1 MQATLMEKNNPKVIN
16 AWCLYDWANS
26 AYNLTITTAIFPIY
40 FSSVA
45 PQSIR
50 FLGVTKDNSVMY
62 TYSLSLSFVIV
73 CLLSPFLSGIAD
85 YSDRKKSFMQ
95 AFVWLGSIA
104 CGLLFFFTGENTS
117 FGITCFMLASIGYAG
132 SLVFYNAYLPAIA
145 TPDRFDRI
153 SARGYAMGYIG
164 SVLLLIVNLV
174 TITFYDRLGL
184 ENKGVASRLSFLS
197 VGLWWI
203 GFSIYT
209 FVHLPGRTHRTRE
222 AAGEGFNYL
231 FKGFGELRKVFGE
244 VRESPHLTRFLL
256 GFFFYSMGFQTIMY
270 LASIFGAVELKLPEA
285 SLIGTVLIIQLIAVL
300 GAYLFTRIA
309 GRAGNL
315 KTLTGAVA
323 LCIVICFGAYF
334 TTTPT
339 QFYVLAVVVGL
350 VMGGLQSMS
359 RATYSKLLPDTTDHA
374 SYFSFYEFTEKTGI
388 VLGTATYAFMEDV
401 TGSMRNSLF
410 ALIAFFAIGLFF
422 LTRMLGNRK
431 AVAAGV

>member
-1 MQATLMEKNNPKVIN
+1 
-16 AWCLYDWANS
+16 
-26 AYNLTITTAIFPIY
+26 
-40 FSSVA
+40 
-45 PQSIR
+45 
-50 FLGVTKDNSVMY
+50 MY
-62 TYSLSLSFVIV
+62 TYSLSLSFLIV
-73 CLLSPFLSGIAD
+73 CFLSPFLSGIAD

-95 AFVWLGSIA
+95 AFVWLGSVA
-104 CGLLFFFTGENTS
+104 CGLLFFFTGDNTS

-132 SLVFYNAYLPAIA
+132 SLVFYNAYLPGIA

-164 SVLLLIVNLV
+164 SVLLLVLNLLV
-174 TITFYDRLGL
+174 IQKPTWFGL
-184 ENKGVASRLSFLS
+184 AADAGSLPARLSFLS

-209 FVHLPGRTHRTRE
+209 FVHLPGRTHLQRE
-222 AAGEGFNYL
+222 PADEAGNYL
-231 FKGFGELRKVFGE
+231 FKGLGELRKVFGE
-244 VRESPHLTRFLL
+244 VRETPHLTRFLL

-309 GRAGNL
+309 GRVGNL
-315 KTLTGAVA
+315 KTLAGAVA
-323 LCIVICFGAYF
+323 LCVVICFGAYF

-339 QFYVLAVVVGL
+339 QFYALAVVVGL

>member
-1 MQATLMEKNNPKVIN
+1 MEKNNPKVIN
-16 AWCLYDWANS
+16 AWCMYDWANS

-45 PQSIR
+45 PASIH
-50 FLGVTKDNSVMY
+50 FLGVTKDNSVVY
-62 TYSLSLSFVIV
+62 TYSLSLSFLIV
-73 CLLSPFLSGIAD
+73 CFLSPFLSGIAD

-164 SVLLLIVNLV
+164 SVLLLIANLLV
-174 TITFYDRLGL
+174 IQKPTWFGLSAEPGTLPARL
-184 ENKGVASRLSFLS
+184 AFLS

-209 FVHLPGRTHRTRE
+209 FVHLPGRTHRTHE
-222 AAGEGFNYL
+222 PADPDGNPL
-231 FKGFGELRKVFGE
+231 FKGFAELRKVAGE
-244 VRESPHLTRFLL
+244 VRQSPHLTRFLL

-270 LASIFGAVELKLPEA
+270 LASIFGAEELKLPEG
-285 SLIGTVLIIQLIAVL
+285 SLIGTVLVIQLIAVL

-309 GRAGNL
+309 GRVGNL

-323 LCIVICFGAYF
+323 LCILICVGAYL
-334 TTTPT
+334 TTTTT

-410 ALIAFFAIGLFF
+410 ALIAFFAVGLFF

>member
-1 MQATLMEKNNPKVIN
+1 
-16 AWCLYDWANS
+16 
-26 AYNLTITTAIFPIY
+26 
-40 FSSVA
+40 
-45 PQSIR
+45 
-50 FLGVTKDNSVMY
+50 MY
-62 TYSLSLSFVIV
+62 TYSLSLSFLIV
-73 CLLSPFLSGIAD
+73 CFLSPFLSGIAD

-95 AFVWLGSIA
+95 AFVWLGSVA
-104 CGLLFFFTGENTS
+104 CGMLFFFTGENTS

-164 SVLLLIVNLV
+164 SVLLLVLNLLV
-174 TITFYDRLGL
+174 IQKPTWFGLPQDAGSLPARL
-184 ENKGVASRLSFLS
+184 AFLS

-209 FVHLPGRTHRTRE
+209 FVHLPGRTHRTHDL
-222 AAGEGFNYL
+222 AGDNGNPLYR
-231 FKGFGELRKVFGE
+231 GFGELRKVFGE
-244 VRESPHLTRFLL
+244 VSESPHLTRFLL

-270 LASIFGAVELKLPEA
+270 LASLFGAEELKLPEG

-323 LCIVICFGAYF
+323 LCIFICIGAYF
-334 TTTPT
+334 TTTTT

-410 ALIAFFAIGLFF
+410 ALIAFFALGLFF
-422 LTRMLGNRK
+422 LTRMLGNRR

>member
-1 MQATLMEKNNPKVIN
+1 MEKNNPKVIN

-45 PQSIR
+45 PKSIR

-62 TYSLSLSFVIV
+62 TYSLSLSFLIV
-73 CLLSPFLSGIAD
+73 CFLSPFLSGIAD

-164 SVLLLIVNLV
+164 SVLLLVLNLLV
-174 TITFYDRLGL
+174 IQKPAWFGL
-184 ENKGVASRLSFLS
+184 AEEAGTLPARLSFLS

-222 AAGEGFNYL
+222 PGGGAGDYL

-244 VRESPHLTRFLL
+244 VRESPHLMRFLL

-285 SLIGTVLIIQLIAVL
+285 SLIGTVLIIQLIAVA
-300 GAYLFTRIA
+300 GAYLFTRVA

-315 KTLTGAVA
+315 KTLAGAVA
-323 LCIVICFGAYF
+323 LCIVICIGAYF
-334 TTTPT
+334 TTTTT

-388 VLGTATYAFMEDV
+388 VLGTATYAYMEDV

-410 ALIAFFAIGLFF
+410 ALAAFFAIGLFF